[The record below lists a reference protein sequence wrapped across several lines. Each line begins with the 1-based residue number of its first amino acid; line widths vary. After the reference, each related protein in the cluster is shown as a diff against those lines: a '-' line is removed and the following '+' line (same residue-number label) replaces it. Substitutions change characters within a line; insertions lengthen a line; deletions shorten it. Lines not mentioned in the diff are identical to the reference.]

1 MNFIKVPDENN
12 KPMLINLEEVA
23 YIKTDNNGDAWIRMR
38 NGEAVVTLIFTP
50 MLTPILRKKYP
61 KIPSKIKMLCC
72 STAKVKSLQTTHL
85 SGLQAFLS
93 GRGDGIRTHG
103 LFVPN
108 EALYQTE
115 PHLGILFKKR
125 KRKSVPMVR
134 DGSLVHHRGLE
145 PRTH

>member
-1 MNFIKVPDENN
+1 MNFIKVPDAKNN
-12 KPMLINLEEVA
+12 PMLINLEEVA
-23 YIKTDNNGDAWIRMR
+23 YIKTNNNGDAWIGMR
-38 NGEAVVTLIFTP
+38 NGAAVVTLIFTP
-50 MLTPILRKKYP
+50 IFTPILRKKYP
-61 KIPSKIKMLCC
+61 QNTLKNQNVCC